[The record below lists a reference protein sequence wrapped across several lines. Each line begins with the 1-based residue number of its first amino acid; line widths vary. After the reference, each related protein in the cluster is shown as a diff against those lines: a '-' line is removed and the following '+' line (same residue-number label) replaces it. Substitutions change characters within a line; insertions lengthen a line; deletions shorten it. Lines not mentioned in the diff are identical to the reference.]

1 MTKVTP
7 DRIALLRGIQ
17 YFRALPPVDLRRLAD
32 CAVVRDVRRGARVF
46 EEGARAEGLFVVMQG
61 RVRLVRRS
69 RGGRE
74 QVLHAEGPGATLGE
88 VPLLDGG
95 GYVATAVAAEPSRLL
110 YLPRDVIL
118 DTCRRHPDVALGI
131 IRVLARRVRAFA
143 GLVEELSLK
152 NLTTRLAGFLLEESA
167 SANAPTFTLAA
178 TQDDIATRL
187 GTVREL
193 VSRSLGRLRSAGV
206 IEIAGRRVTI
216 RDARR
221 LSAIADG
228 QTLVARVVGR

>member
-7 DRIALLRGIQ
+7 DRMALLRGIQ
-17 YFRALPPVDLRRLAD
+17 YFQALPPADLRRLAE
-32 CAVVRDVRRGARVF
+32 CAVVRDFRRGARVF
-46 EEGARAEGLFVVMQG
+46 EEGASAEGLFVVMQG

-110 YLPRDVIL
+110 YLPRDIIL
-118 DTCRRHPDVALGI
+118 DACRRHPDVALGI

-152 NLTTRLAGFLLEESA
+152 NLTTRLAGFLLAESVL
-167 SANAPTFTLAA
+167 ANASTFTLAV
-178 TQDDIATRL
+178 TRDEIATRL

-193 VSRSLGRLRSAGV
+193 VSRSLGRLRAADV
-206 IEIAGRRVTI
+206 IEVAGRRVSI
-216 RDARR
+216 RDVRR
-221 LSAIADG
+221 LSTIADG
-228 QTLVARVVGR
+228 QTLEG